1 MLKMIVCTDAN
12 NGIGKDNK
20 LPWNIKSEMEH
31 FKSTTSGHT
40 VVMGRKTF
48 ESIGRLLPNRKNI
61 IFSNTLQQI
70 EGATV
75 TNDINI
81 VLNLAKNEDVFII
94 GGKAI
99 YKLFEPYYD
108 ELLIS
113 RLPNS
118 YECDTTLNLNMNFF
132 NLINTKDCNEFKIET
147 YSSYKDKI
155 LFSKP
160 CVDSLK
166 SKMIAEKEQL
176 EHKYHIKPKLAI
188 IQVGNDYGSSVY
200 VNNKSKLGKELGI
213 DVDLIK
219 LEDTITQTDLV
230 NKIQELNKDQNVH
243 GILIQKPLPKHI
255 DEHVINL
262 TVSPNKDTDCF
273 HPLNVGNLW
282 TGNINDNS
290 LIPCTPYGVIK
301 LLQFY
306 GVELESK
313 DVVIIGRSNIVAKP
327 LAALMLL
334 NNATVKITHSKTKD
348 LAEKCKKADIIVS
361 AVGKANFINESFVK
375 DGQIIVDVGINRN
388 EAGKVCGDVDF
399 NNLIKKDL
407 KITPVPFG
415 IGPMTL
421 IMLFHNLLICY
432 KNALSNH

>member
-1 MLKMIVCTDAN
+1 MLKMIVCADLN

-20 LPWNIKSEMEH
+20 LPWSIKSEMEH
-31 FKSTTSGHT
+31 FKNTTSGHT
-40 VVMGRKTF
+40 IVMGRKTY
-48 ESIGRLLPNRKNI
+48 ESIGRLLPNRQNI
-61 IFSNTLQQI
+61 IFSNTI
-70 EGATV
+70 SSVEGAIV
-75 TNDINI
+75 TNDINK
-81 VLNLAKNEDVFII
+81 VLDMAKEQDIFVI
-94 GGKAI
+94 GGKQI

-113 RLPNS
+113 KLPQA
-118 YECDTTLNLNMNFF
+118 YDCDTTLNLNMSYF
-132 NLINTKDCNEFKIET
+132 NLIDTKDCGEFKIER
-147 YSSYKDKI
+147 YKSFKDKI
-155 LFSKP
+155 MFAKP

-166 SKMIAEKEQL
+166 AKMITEKDTLEQ
-176 EHKYHIKPKLAI
+176 KYHIKPKLSI
-188 IQVGNDYGSSVY
+188 IQVGNDYGSTVY

-213 DVDLIK
+213 DVELIK
-219 LEDTITQTDLV
+219 LDESITQDQLV
-230 NKIQELNKDQNVH
+230 TKINELNNDKTTH

-255 DEHVINL
+255 DEHTINL
-262 TVSPNKDTDCF
+262 TVSPHKDTDCF

-282 TGNINDNS
+282 TGNINENS

-306 GVELESK
+306 GIELESK

-375 DGQIIVDVGINRN
+375 DGQVIVDVGINRGTD
-388 EAGKVCGDVDF
+388 GKVCGDVDF

-432 KNALSNH
+432 KNAISK

>member
-1 MLKMIVCTDAN
+1 MLKMIVCADSQ

-20 LPWNIKSEMEH
+20 LPWNIKSEMDH
-31 FKSTTSGHT
+31 FKSTTSGHI
-40 VVMGRKTF
+40 VVMGRKTY

-61 IFSNTLQQI
+61 IFSNSIKSI
-70 EGATV
+70 EGAIV
-75 TNDINI
+75 TNNI
-81 VLNLAKNEDVFII
+81 QDVLALSKNEDVFVI
-94 GGKAI
+94 GGKQI

-113 RLPNS
+113 RLPQS
-118 YECDTTLNLNMNFF
+118 YDCDTSLNLNMNFF
-132 NLINTKDCNEFKIET
+132 NLVNTKDCTEFKIET
-147 YSSYKDKI
+147 YHSYKDKI
-155 LFSKP
+155 LFAKP
-160 CVDSLK
+160 CVESLK
-166 SKMIAEKEQL
+166 AKMIADKNDLEKQ
-176 EHKYHIKPKLAI
+176 YHITPKLNI
-188 IQVGNDYGSSVY
+188 IQVGNDYGSTVY

-213 DVDLIK
+213 DVELIK
-219 LEDTITQTDLV
+219 LDESITQDQLV
-230 NKIQELNKDQNVH
+230 AKINELNNDKSVH

-255 DEHVINL
+255 DEHIINL
-262 TVSPNKDTDCF
+262 TVSPAKDTDCF

-282 TGNINDNS
+282 SGNINENS

-301 LLQFY
+301 LLQYY
-306 GVELESK
+306 GLELESK

-348 LAEKCKKADIIVS
+348 LPEKCRKADIIVS

-375 DGQIIVDVGINRN
+375 DGQIIVDVGINRGTD
-388 EAGKVCGDVDF
+388 GKVCGDVDF
-399 NNLIKKDL
+399 ANLIKKDL

-432 KNALSNH
+432 RNAIVK

>member
-1 MLKMIVCTDAN
+1 MLKMIVCTDLN

-20 LPWNIKSEMEH
+20 LPWSIKSEMEH
-31 FKSTTSGHT
+31 FKQTTQGHA
-40 VVMGRKTF
+40 VVMGRKTY

-61 IFSNTLQQI
+61 IFSNTVSNI
-70 EGATV
+70 DGAIV
-75 TNDINI
+75 TNDVNY
-81 VLNLAKNEDVFII
+81 VVDLSKHEDVYII
-94 GGKAI
+94 GGKQI

-108 ELLIS
+108 ELIIS
-113 RLPNS
+113 RLNEA
-118 YECDTTLNLNMNFF
+118 YDCDTTLNLNMNFF
-132 NLINTKDCNEFKIET
+132 NLINTKDCSEFKVET
-147 YSSYKDKI
+147 YHSYKDKI
-155 LFSKP
+155 LFAKP
-160 CVDSLK
+160 CVESLK
-166 SKMIAEKEQL
+166 TQMIKEKDEL
-176 EHKYHIKPKLAI
+176 VNKYHITPKLSI
-188 IQVGNDYGSSVY
+188 IQVGNDYGSTVY
-200 VNNKSKLGKELGI
+200 VNNKAKLGKELGV
-213 DVDLIK
+213 DVELIK
-219 LEDTITQTDLV
+219 LDESITQDELV
-230 NKIQELNKDQNVH
+230 HKINELNKDKLVH

-262 TVSPNKDTDCF
+262 TVSPHKDTDCF

-348 LAEKCKKADIIVS
+348 LADKCRKADIIIS
-361 AVGKANFINESFVK
+361 AVGKANFINDSFIK
-375 DGQIIVDVGINRN
+375 DGQIIVDVGINRG
-388 EAGKVCGDVDF
+388 ADGKVCGDVDF

-421 IMLFHNLLICY
+421 IMLFHNLLICF
-432 KNALSNH
+432 KNALNK